1 MLRWNSSRSR
11 TERTAIFACLVFG
24 LSTLGSCQKRQ
35 DDPRKKASPSAA
47 RAAVLAAVSQCML
60 STYQAGHAAVVSLR
74 DATHAAKSDPTAEKR
89 AAAETAW
96 SAAMEIWQQA
106 EVMQVG
112 PAASAALP
120 GGKNLRD
127 EIYSWPLTGRC
138 LVEQQL
144 VSKSYEA
151 STFPTALVNVRGLDA
166 AEYLLFYKADD
177 NACAANATINSGGT
191 WAALGAAEIAAR
203 KAAYA
208 AVVADDVVVRASQ
221 LLDAWDPAKGNFVA
235 QLETAGR
242 GSATW
247 STDLAAVNA
256 VSDALFYVEK
266 QVKDM
271 KLGRP
276 LGLVECTSATCPE
289 ALESRYAHRSKQHIR
304 NNLVGFGKIF
314 AGCGPAGEGKGLED
328 LLVASGGSDLA
339 QRIANAL
346 SGAIAAAD
354 SIEEDDLEE
363 ALAKD
368 YASVKALHDAIKVLT
383 DLLKNE
389 LVIVLGVELPKS
401 VEGDN
406 D

>member
-1 MLRWNSSRSR
+1 MPRWNSSRSR
-11 TERTAIFACLVFG
+11 TERNAALACVILGLV
-24 LSTLGSCQKRQ
+24 LVGSCQKRQ
-35 DDPRKKASPSAA
+35 DDPRKKVSPSAA
-47 RAAVLAAVSQCML
+47 RAEVLAAVSQCML
-60 STYQAGHAAVVSLR
+60 STYQAGHAAVLSLR
-74 DATHAAKSDPTAEKR
+74 DAAQAAKADPTAEKR

-96 SAAMEIWQQA
+96 SSAMEIWQQA
-106 EVMQVG
+106 EVMQIG
-112 PAASAALP
+112 PAASVALP

-151 STFPTALVNVRGLDA
+151 STFSTALVNLRGLDA

-191 WAALGAAEIAAR
+191 WAALGAAEITAR

-208 AVVADDVVVRASQ
+208 AVVADDIVVSATK
-221 LLDAWDPAKGNFVA
+221 LLDAWEPAKGNFVA

-247 STDLAAVNA
+247 STDLSAVNA
-256 VSDALFYVEK
+256 VSDALFYIEK

-276 LGLVECTSATCPE
+276 LGLLECASATCPE

-304 NNLVGFGKIF
+304 NNLVGFSKLFG
-314 AGCGPAGEGKGLED
+314 GCDAAGEGKGLED
-328 LLVASGGSDLA
+328 LLSASGASDLA
-339 QRIANAL
+339 QRVANAL
-346 SGAIAAAD
+346 SGAVAAVDA
-354 SIEEDDLEE
+354 IEEDDLEE

-368 YASVKALHDAIKVLT
+368 YASVKALHEAIKVLT

-389 LVIVLGVELPKS
+389 LVIVLGVELPKT
-401 VEGDN
+401 VDGDN